1 MVTDFELNVSAKA
14 GRLDKYIS
22 EHSDLSRS
30 RVQELLTSGDI
41 LVNSKQEKPSYK
53 VAIGDKISVHVP
65 KLVPLNVEPEDIP
78 LDIVYE
84 DNDVIVVNKPQGM
97 VVHPSAGHPNHTL
110 VNALMNHTKELA
122 ASPEG
127 FRPGIV
133 HRIDKDT
140 SGLLMIAKNT
150 QARESLES
158 QLAHK
163 TNKRVYLAIVHG
175 NFKEASGTIDAPIA
189 RNPKERKKMA
199 VVESGKAA
207 VTHFKV
213 LEQYPNYAL
222 VSCQLETG
230 RTHQIRVHMKYIG
243 HPLAGDPLYGPKK
256 TLKGH
261 GQFLH
266 AKILGFK
273 QPKTGQWL
281 EFQVEPPEIFQKR
294 LTYLRGLKG

>member
-1 MVTDFELNVSAKA
+1 MTDFELNVSAKA

-243 HPLAGDPLYGPKK
+243 HPLVGDPLYGPKK

-281 EFQVEPPEIFQKR
+281 EFQVEPPEIFQKK

>member
-1 MVTDFELNVSAKA
+1 MTDFELNVSAKA

-199 VVESGKAA
+199 
-207 VTHFKV
+207 
-213 LEQYPNYAL
+213 
-222 VSCQLETG
+222 SC
-230 RTHQIRVHMKYIG
+230 
-243 HPLAGDPLYGPKK
+243 
-256 TLKGH
+256 
-261 GQFLH
+261 
-266 AKILGFK
+266 
-273 QPKTGQWL
+273 
-281 EFQVEPPEIFQKR
+281 
-294 LTYLRGLKG
+294 

>member
-1 MVTDFELNVSAKA
+1 MTDFELNVSAKA

-230 RTHQIRVHMKYIG
+230 RTHQIRVHMKYIA

-281 EFQVEPPEIFQKR
+281 EFQVEPPEIFQKK

>member
-1 MVTDFELNVSAKA
+1 MTDFELNVSAKA

-175 NFKEASGTIDAPIA
+175 NFKGASGTIDAPIA

-281 EFQVEPPEIFQKR
+281 EFQVEPPEIFQKK

>member
-1 MVTDFELNVSAKA
+1 MTDFELNVSAKA

-230 RTHQIRVHMKYIG
+230 RTHQIRVHMKYIY

-281 EFQVEPPEIFQKR
+281 EFQVEPPEIFQKK